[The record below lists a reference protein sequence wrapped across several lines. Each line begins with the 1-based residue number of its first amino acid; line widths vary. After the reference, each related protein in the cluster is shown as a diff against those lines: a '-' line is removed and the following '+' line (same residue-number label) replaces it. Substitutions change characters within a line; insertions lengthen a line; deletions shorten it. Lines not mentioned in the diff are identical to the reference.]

1 MLGIGGSE
9 PLRKLKFLFGVSIA
23 VVAGCVQQTGARSIP
38 QGVTPADSQAGVF
51 QSSAS
56 LRNAVSPLLLGN
68 GKITHVVIIFQENRS
83 VDNLFRGL
91 PGADTVNSGPNS
103 AGQQVTL
110 QPEPLAAPFDIDH
123 EHAAFETAYDNGK
136 LDGFNLER
144 STCRAGR
151 KNCPQ
156 KFDRPYSYVPRKEVQ
171 PYFTMAEQYAFADRM
186 FQTNSGPSFP
196 AHQYILSGTST
207 ISEGSS
213 LRASENPITAKQ
225 NFTGGCDSPAGT
237 LVMLIDAKG
246 SESRE
251 AYPCFDRPALTD
263 LIDAKHLSWH
273 YYQSGPGSGLWNG
286 PDAIKHIHDSS
297 QFATDV
303 VYPPRQI
310 LKDISMGNLATVAWV
325 TPTYAASDHAGN
337 TNGTGPAW
345 VASVVNR
352 IGKSKYWNNTA
363 IFIAWDDWGG
373 WYDHVKPPQ
382 FNSYELGF
390 RVPLIVISPYT
401 PKGFMSHKQ
410 HEFGSILK
418 FTEQALGLG
427 SLGTTDVR
435 ADNLS
440 DCFNFSQKPRPF
452 QKIAAPLSESYFL
465 NEPISTQPPDD
476 DY

>member
-1 MLGIGGSE
+1 
-9 PLRKLKFLFGVSIA
+9 
-23 VVAGCVQQTGARSIP
+23 
-38 QGVTPADSQAGVF
+38 
-51 QSSAS
+51 
-56 LRNAVSPLLLGN
+56 
-68 GKITHVVIIFQENRS
+68 
-83 VDNLFRGL
+83 
-91 PGADTVNSGPNS
+91 
-103 AGQQVTL
+103 
-110 QPEPLAAPFDIDH
+110 
-123 EHAAFETAYDNGK
+123 
-136 LDGFNLER
+136 
-144 STCRAGR
+144 
-151 KNCPQ
+151 
-156 KFDRPYSYVPRKEVQ
+156 VPRKEVQ

-237 LVMLIDAKG
+237 LVTLIDAKG
-246 SESRE
+246 SESSE

>member
-1 MLGIGGSE
+1 M
-9 PLRKLKFLFGVSIA
+9 
-23 VVAGCVQQTGARSIP
+23 C
-38 QGVTPADSQAGVF
+38 
-51 QSSAS
+51 SS
-56 LRNAVSPLLLGN
+56 
-68 GKITHVVIIFQENRS
+68 
-83 VDNLFRGL
+83 
-91 PGADTVNSGPNS
+91 
-103 AGQQVTL
+103 
-110 QPEPLAAPFDIDH
+110 
-123 EHAAFETAYDNGK
+123 
-136 LDGFNLER
+136 
-144 STCRAGR
+144 
-151 KNCPQ
+151 
-156 KFDRPYSYVPRKEVQ
+156 
-171 PYFTMAEQYAFADRM
+171 
-186 FQTNSGPSFP
+186 
-196 AHQYILSGTST
+196 
-207 ISEGSS
+207 
-213 LRASENPITAKQ
+213 
-225 NFTGGCDSPAGT
+225 
-237 LVMLIDAKG
+237 
-246 SESRE
+246 
-251 AYPCFDRPALTD
+251 D
-263 LIDAKHLSWH
+263 L
-273 YYQSGPGSGLWNG
+273 
-286 PDAIKHIHDSS
+286 
-297 QFATDV
+297 
-303 VYPPRQI
+303 
-310 LKDISMGNLATVAWV
+310 NLATVAWV